1 MTIVFTII
9 FCLSLAAGAAL
20 GYITQTDALGY
31 AVNMVIG
38 GFIGSSI
45 IALLFSW
52 LYFFQQETDQEKI
65 ERLKQEINELKGN
78 QFKGVKRLE

>member
-9 FCLSLAAGAAL
+9 FCLSLAAGAGWGYLTQADTL
-20 GYITQTDALGY
+20 GY
-31 AVNMVIG
+31 VVSMVIG

-65 ERLKQEINELKGN
+65 ERLQQEINELKGI
-78 QFKGVKRLE
+78 KRIEK